1 MNEHDY
7 INKLKELELRV
18 YDIWIKVRTQINN
31 ELDARVSTFHSM
43 AIAIRSF
50 KIYLILKEKYLDDKQ
65 WFTNIY
71 QSEYKQPW
79 PVTDGI
85 IQVTNFD
92 QELTHDFNVLM
103 LMSYTQILFSIVE
116 SKFRLSL
123 MAIDPN
129 ALGKKYYF
137 HDVYTCLL
145 KRVEKTQYQEF
156 IKFFSLIRNTIHNNG
171 VYMKASKRYDSSE
184 YRGKT
189 YEFKHNEFVKY
200 PDGVCPSS
208 LLLLQITPDVIDMM
222 EDIIMN
228 SELININSIPE
239 PAYSLRSRLFTIY

>member
-18 YDIWIKVRTQINN
+18 YDIWNKVRTQINN

-50 KIYLILKEKYLDDKQ
+50 KIYLILKERYLDDKQ

-79 PVTDGI
+79 PVTDGT
-85 IQVTNFD
+85 IQITNFD

-129 ALGKKYYF
+129 ALG
-137 HDVYTCLL
+137 
-145 KRVEKTQYQEF
+145 EK
-156 IKFFSLIRNTIHNNG
+156 I
-171 VYMKASKRYDSSE
+171 
-184 YRGKT
+184 
-189 YEFKHNEFVKY
+189 
-200 PDGVCPSS
+200 
-208 LLLLQITPDVIDMM
+208 
-222 EDIIMN
+222 
-228 SELININSIPE
+228 
-239 PAYSLRSRLFTIY
+239 LFP

>member
-1 MNEHDY
+1 MNSPIMNEHDY

-18 YDIWIKVRTQINN
+18 YDIWNKVRTQINN

-79 PVTDGI
+79 PVTDGT
-85 IQVTNFD
+85 IQITNFG

-129 ALGKKYYF
+129 ALG
-137 HDVYTCLL
+137 
-145 KRVEKTQYQEF
+145 EK
-156 IKFFSLIRNTIHNNG
+156 I
-171 VYMKASKRYDSSE
+171 
-184 YRGKT
+184 
-189 YEFKHNEFVKY
+189 
-200 PDGVCPSS
+200 
-208 LLLLQITPDVIDMM
+208 
-222 EDIIMN
+222 
-228 SELININSIPE
+228 
-239 PAYSLRSRLFTIY
+239 LFP